1 MTKTEYRLKTPN
13 NILFLIH
20 YMEISKFYDLALF
33 ILYSF
38 SFVEEPTAP
47 VRTALPATKISPI
60 YLQQQFFNQLKHQMA
75 QLAAM
80 KRSPSPSL
88 VRPPPGQMMNRV
100 PSGMANKLQAS
111 KSQSQAQ
118 VPTVSNANVMRSSQ
132 QNVNPPHSTT
142 TATTPAEPIPI
153 EASLDIFDS
162 FSDFEAAH
170 YRLNTI
176 KPFLSRLLE
185 STTQTTQSTNSPMS
199 PALEADLIAASRKKI
214 SSIQERSEKLKTSR
228 KESIQ
233 QFKSEQKIFWDA
245 LEQLE
250 KSSNPDSIYK
260 QLLQS
265 QDHSMDQDMEV
276 SYTSL

>member
-1 MTKTEYRLKTPN
+1 
-13 NILFLIH
+13 
-20 YMEISKFYDLALF
+20 
-33 ILYSF
+33 
-38 SFVEEPTAP
+38 
-47 VRTALPATKISPI
+47 
-60 YLQQQFFNQLKHQMA
+60 MA

-100 PSGMANKLQAS
+100 PSGMANKPQTS
-111 KSQSQAQ
+111 KSQSQSQ
-118 VPTVSNANVMRSSQ
+118 VPGVSNANVMRLSQ
-132 QNVNPPHSTT
+132 QNVNPPPSTT

-170 YRLNTI
+170 YRLSTI
-176 KPFLSRLLE
+176 KPFLTRLLE

-233 QFKSEQKIFWDA
+233 QFKSDQKIFWDA

-265 QDHSMDQDMEV
+265 QDHSMDQDI
-276 SYTSL
+276 YTSL

>member
-1 MTKTEYRLKTPN
+1 
-13 NILFLIH
+13 
-20 YMEISKFYDLALF
+20 
-33 ILYSF
+33 
-38 SFVEEPTAP
+38 
-47 VRTALPATKISPI
+47 
-60 YLQQQFFNQLKHQMA
+60 MA

-88 VRPPPGQMMNRV
+88 VRPPPGQMMNRI
-100 PSGMANKLQAS
+100 PSGMANKPQTS
-111 KSQSQAQ
+111 KSQSQSH
-118 VPTVSNANVMRSSQ
+118 VPGVSNANVMRLSQ
-132 QNVNPPHSTT
+132 QNVNPPPSTT
-142 TATTPAEPIPI
+142 TTSAEPIPI

-170 YRLNTI
+170 YRLSTI
-176 KPFLSRLLE
+176 KPFLTLLLE
-185 STTQTTQSTNSPMS
+185 STTQTTQSTKSSMP

-228 KESIQ
+228 KESIH
-233 QFKSEQKIFWDA
+233 QFKSDQKIFWDA

-250 KSSNPDSIYK
+250 QSSDPDSIYK

>member
-1 MTKTEYRLKTPN
+1 M
-13 NILFLIH
+13 
-20 YMEISKFYDLALF
+20 
-33 ILYSF
+33 
-38 SFVEEPTAP
+38 
-47 VRTALPATKISPI
+47 

-100 PSGMANKLQAS
+100 PSGMANKPPAS
-111 KSQSQAQ
+111 KSQTQVQTQAQ
-118 VPTVSNANVMRSSQ
+118 APTVSNAAMRSSQ
-132 QNVNPPHSTT
+132 QNVNPPPSTT
-142 TATTPAEPIPI
+142 TTPAEPIPI

-162 FSDFEAAH
+162 FSDFQAAH
-170 YRLNTI
+170 YRLSTI
-176 KPFLSRLLE
+176 KPFLTRLLE
-185 STTQTTQSTNSPMS
+185 STTQTTQSANNVMS
-199 PALEADLIAASRKKI
+199 PALEADLIAASKKKI

-228 KESIQ
+228 KESIHR
-233 QFKSEQKIFWDA
+233 FKSDQKIFWDA

-260 QLLQS
+260 QLLKS
-265 QDHSMDQDMEV
+265 QDHSMDLDMEV